1 MSTLY
6 IHTYMYVYT
15 CYTYIHTYIHS
26 YIYIY
31 IMKGPPK
38 TRLFSITSTRLVP
51 IAVSTEK
58 GQKQHA
64 IFLEHVCNINPM
76 YK

>member
-1 MSTLY
+1 
-6 IHTYMYVYT
+6 
-15 CYTYIHTYIHS
+15 
-26 YIYIY
+26 
-31 IMKGPPK
+31 MKGPPK